1 MIVKQ
6 ANQRVL
12 AFHTDIRWEK
22 DFQFDKK
29 IRLSR
34 FPFVTR
40 SLLVFYEIPEI
51 KIQLTQF
58 QFPSELSE
66 KYKIFQGTS
75 SKWQKFVSWLI
86 AWAIFLH
93 QVSLVANE
101 ESLSDADWLSSFFT
115 SPTSKLHSEEKLIEC
130 ILYFLILFVLF
141 NILLS
146 MLKFWLFQQIL
157 TRYEFSNK
165 IIHSKRP
172 FPSWK
177 FLMF

>member
-58 QFPSELSE
+58 QFPQRVVGEIQNLPRHV
-66 KYKIFQGTS
+66 K
-75 SKWQKFVSWLI
+75 
-86 AWAIFLH
+86 
-93 QVSLVANE
+93 
-101 ESLSDADWLSSFFT
+101 
-115 SPTSKLHSEEKLIEC
+115 
-130 ILYFLILFVLF
+130 
-141 NILLS
+141 
-146 MLKFWLFQQIL
+146 
-157 TRYEFSNK
+157 
-165 IIHSKRP
+165 
-172 FPSWK
+172 
-177 FLMF
+177 